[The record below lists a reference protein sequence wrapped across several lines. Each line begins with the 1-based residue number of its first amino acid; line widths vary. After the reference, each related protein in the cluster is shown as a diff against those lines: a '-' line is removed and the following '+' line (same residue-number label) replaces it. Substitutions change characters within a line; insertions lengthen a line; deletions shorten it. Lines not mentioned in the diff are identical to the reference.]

1 MYGRPAFAEPVF
13 CIPRKRLQRG
23 ESVKVYK
30 SVYRMIQECK
40 SFFCGYTLPEW
51 RALYRSRTSTP
62 REIFRSFAPPADD
75 PAWIS
80 LLDAAR
86 LDQQLDWLDA
96 RLAQVHGDLA
106 QLPLYGIPFAVKDNI
121 DVAGWPTT
129 AGCPAFA
136 YTPSVDATVV
146 LRLRQAGA
154 IIVGKTNLD
163 QFATGLTGTRSPYG
177 YVPNSFHP
185 DYICGGSSSGSA
197 SVVARGVVP
206 FALGTD
212 TAGSGRVPAGMN
224 NIVGLKPT
232 IGRLSARGVVPACRT
247 LDCVSIFA
255 LTVEDAAELA
265 QIAAGFDPDDPYSRT
280 PSNSAPAGFSER
292 PRLGVPRV
300 LEFFGD
306 AEAEAAYGQA
316 LTRAAAMGAELTP
329 IDFAPF
335 AALAAL
341 LYEGPWVAE
350 RFTVIEHVW
359 NETPE
364 AIDPTVRAI
373 IEGARNFS
381 AADAFNAE
389 YRRAELTRVTDTI
402 MATVDAMIVPTV
414 PTVFT
419 IEEALQEP
427 FTRNAKLGIY
437 TNFANLADL
446 CALALPGDL
455 RANGVP
461 SGVTLLA
468 PAWHD
473 YALADLGLRWQ
484 RQRLQHELPFLLGA
498 TDRRYTG
505 STDRLP
511 AMSAVVSIAVVGAH
525 LRGMPLNHQLTSRGD
540 AFVESTYTA
549 QEYRLYALA
558 NSTPPKPGLVRV
570 LPGEVG
576 WSIAVELW
584 HVPVAC
590 FGSFVAEIPP
600 PLGIGNLALADGRM
614 VKGFICEPY
623 GIDGAQDISS
633 YGGWRAYMSSL
644 NGASPR
650 R

>member
-1 MYGRPAFAEPVF
+1 MF
-13 CIPRKRLQRG
+13 
-23 ESVKVYK
+23 
-30 SVYRMIQECK
+30 QECK
-40 SFFCGYTLPEW
+40 SFFYAYTLPEW
-51 RALYRSRTSTP
+51 RALYRSRTCTP

-75 PAWIS
+75 SADDPAWITRV
-80 LLDAAR
+80 DATR
-86 LDQQLDWLDA
+86 LEQQLDWLDA
-96 RLAQVHGDLA
+96 RLELVHGDLQ

-129 AGCPAFA
+129 AGCAAFA
-136 YTPSVDATVV
+136 YTASEDATVV

-154 IIVGKTNLD
+154 IMVGKTNLD

-177 YVPNSFHP
+177 IVPNTFRRE
-185 DYICGGSSSGSA
+185 YICGGSSSGSA
-197 SVVARGVVP
+197 SVVARGIVP

-232 IGRLSARGVVPACRT
+232 RGWLSARGVVPACRT
-247 LDCVSIFA
+247 LDCVSILA

-265 QIAAGFDPDDPYSRT
+265 HIAAGFDPHDPYSRV
-280 PSNSAPAGFSER
+280 PSISAPAAFSQR
-292 PRLGVPRV
+292 PRLGVPRDP
-300 LEFFGD
+300 EFFGD
-306 AEAEAAYGQA
+306 REAEAAYGQA
-316 LTRAAAMGAELTP
+316 LARATAMGAELTP
-329 IDFAPF
+329 IDFTPF

-341 LYEGPWVAE
+341 LYEGPWIAE
-350 RFTVIEHVW
+350 RFAVIERVW

-373 IEGARNFS
+373 IEGAKSFS
-381 AADAFNAE
+381 AADAFKAE

-414 PTVFT
+414 PMVFT

-437 TNFANLADL
+437 TNFANFADL
-446 CALALPGDL
+446 CALALPSGL

-461 SGVTLLA
+461 TGVTLLA

-473 YALADLGLRWQ
+473 YALAELGLRWQ
-484 RQRLQHELPFLLGA
+484 RHRLQHEFPILLGA
-498 TDRRYTG
+498 TARPYTG
-505 STDRLP
+505 SSGRLAAKP
-511 AMSAVVSIAVVGAH
+511 AVIRVAVVGAH
-525 LRGMPLNHQLTSRGD
+525 LRGMPLNHQLTSRG
-540 AFVESTYTA
+540 ASFVESTYTA
-549 QEYRLYALA
+549 EQYRLYALTSLT
-558 NSTPPKPGLVRV
+558 STTPKPALVRV
-570 LPGEVG
+570 SPGEMG

-584 HVPVAC
+584 DVPEAC

-600 PLGIGNLALADGRM
+600 PLGIGSLALADGR
-614 VKGFICEPY
+614 VTKGFICEPY

-633 YGGWRAYMSSL
+633 YGGWRAYRCSL
-644 NGASPR
+644 L
-650 R
+650 